1 MRRIVHDYD
10 KVMLDDGVFFGRGMF
25 ETILFKEKPIYLEE
39 HLQRLKKDMLELNLQ
54 PLLEEKF

>member
-39 HLQRLKKDMLELNLQ
+39 HLQRLKKICWN
-54 PLLEEKF
+54 